1 MYIEDIFKG
10 VLTGVFATYLII
22 LGMRPAAI
30 YPDNI
35 LDIIDNP
42 WIFLILFILN
52 YYILFW
58 DFTIGLLF
66 FLTLIALILDIIIF
80 TDGDFIKD
88 NMDIVNTN
96 FFNTAAINDALRD
109 AKDTRDTRDAK
120 DTRDTRD
127 TKDTKDTRDT
137 KDTKDT
143 RDTRDDSKSY
153 KDVNDI
159 ILEQLKHYNKLNEG
173 SDSIKAHNSFL

>member
-109 AKDTRDTRDAK
+109 AKDTKNTRDAK
-120 DTRDTRD
+120 DTRDT
-127 TKDTKDTRDT
+127 K
-137 KDTKDT
+137 
-143 RDTRDDSKSY
+143 DDSKSY

>member
-1 MYIEDIFKG
+1 MDNNMYIEDIFKG

-96 FFNTAAINDALRD
+96 LFNTAAINDALRD
-109 AKDTRDTRDAK
+109 AG
-120 DTRDTRD
+120 DTRD
-127 TKDTKDTRDT
+127 TKDTRDT
-137 KDTKDT
+137 SDTSNT
-143 RDTRDDSKSY
+143 NYGSKSY
-153 KDVNDI
+153 KDINDI
-159 ILEQLKHYNKLNEG
+159 ILEQLKHYNKLNES

>member
-1 MYIEDIFKG
+1 MYIEDVFKG
-10 VLTGVFATYLII
+10 VLTGIFATYLII

-42 WIFLILFILN
+42 WIFLILFIIN
-52 YYILFW
+52 YYILYW

-88 NMDIVNTN
+88 NMDIVNTSFLN
-96 FFNTAAINDALRD
+96 SKNEEFKEKDND
-109 AKDTRDTRDAK
+109 KD
-120 DTRDTRD
+120 
-127 TKDTKDTRDT
+127 KDTKT
-137 KDTKDT
+137 KNG
-143 RDTRDDSKSY
+143 SKSN
-153 KDVNDI
+153 KDYNDI
-159 ILEQLKHYNKLNEG
+159 ILEQLKNYNKLRES
-173 SDSIKAHNSFL
+173 SDTIKSHNSFL

>member
-1 MYIEDIFKG
+1 MENNLNIEDIFKG
-10 VLTGVFATYLII
+10 VLTGFFASYLII

-52 YYILFW
+52 YYILYW
-58 DFTIGLLF
+58 DITIGLLL

-88 NMDIVNTN
+88 NMGIENMCGGGASSGTSTSNSGASIANAD
-96 FFNTAAINDALRD
+96 
-109 AKDTRDTRDAK
+109 
-120 DTRDTRD
+120 
-127 TKDTKDTRDT
+127 
-137 KDTKDT
+137 
-143 RDTRDDSKSY
+143 KSY
-153 KDVNDI
+153 KDINDI
-159 ILEQLKHYNKLNEG
+159 ILERLMYYNKSSNG
-173 SDSIKAHNSFL
+173 FL

>member
-109 AKDTRDTRDAK
+109 AKDTRDTK
-120 DTRDTRD
+120 DTRDN
-127 TKDTKDTRDT
+127 
-137 KDTKDT
+137 
-143 RDTRDDSKSY
+143 SKSY